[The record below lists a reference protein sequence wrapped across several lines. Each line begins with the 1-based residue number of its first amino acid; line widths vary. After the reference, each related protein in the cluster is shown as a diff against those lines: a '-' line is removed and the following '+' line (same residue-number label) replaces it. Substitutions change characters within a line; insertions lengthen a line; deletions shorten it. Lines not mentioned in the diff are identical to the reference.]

1 MVKIERSLL
10 APPSLAIDA
19 KKANGSCTQQDV
31 IDQLKHD
38 FHDKCYICELSNL
51 SDPNVEHLLPHK
63 NGHYPERKF
72 DWNNLFWSCP
82 HCNNI
87 KSQRKYD
94 EGILDCCKV
103 DPEELIDFQWE
114 YKEIKLTSTSED
126 ITVKRTMELVWEVF
140 NLKNT
145 GIRVH
150 ASNLRMEKLC
160 MEMNLLFSQLH
171 KLETDPSKAQLNRVR
186 ILLRKE
192 SEFAA
197 FKRCYVR
204 MHLSRYP
211 QLKPFLC

>member
-10 APPSLAIDA
+10 APPSLAIEA

-38 FHDKCYICELSNL
+38 FHNKCYICELSDL

-63 NGHYPERKF
+63 NGRYPERKF

-87 KSQRKYD
+87 KSQSKYD

-103 DPEELIDFQWE
+103 DPETLIDFQWE
-114 YKEIKLTSTSED
+114 HKGIRLTSTSED

-145 GIRVH
+145 GMRVH
-150 ASNLRMEKLC
+150 ASSFRMEKLC
-160 MEMNLLFSQLH
+160 MEMNLLFAQLH
-171 KLETDPSKAQLNRVR
+171 KLETDPTRSQLNRVR

-211 QLKPFLC
+211 QLEPFLC